1 MLNYAQNKRLEITEM
16 GYTTKYNSLE
26 GHSYYDANFVAWWQ
40 GRIEEYRQGV
50 VAAEG
55 ESDTAER
62 NRLKRLFRGRVSQ
75 AERELA
81 KGLEFR
87 RTRNLD

>member
-1 MLNYAQNKRLEITEM
+1 M

-26 GHSYYDANFVAWWQ
+26 GPSYYDAGFEAWWQ
-40 GRIEEYRQGV
+40 GRIEEYREGAM
-50 VAAEG
+50 AAEG

-81 KGLEFR
+81 KGFEFR
-87 RTRNLD
+87 AKRGLD